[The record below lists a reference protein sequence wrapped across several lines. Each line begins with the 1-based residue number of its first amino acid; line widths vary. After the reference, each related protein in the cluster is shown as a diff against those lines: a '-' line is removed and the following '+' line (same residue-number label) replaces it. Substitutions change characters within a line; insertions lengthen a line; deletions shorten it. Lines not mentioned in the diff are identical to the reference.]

1 MKFVHAVLMLGVV
14 GFAGAQ
20 EMPSGS
26 EMHGGGA
33 AFLTIT
39 PERAM
44 ELGSEDMQRFYDG
57 DDIALWTQMSPAM
70 QGAVQNQGV
79 LKAFT
84 EHMAKYFGKEMKVL
98 HQSAVPSPPLGIQYR
113 RVVMYEKSAVPMVI
127 SFTFS
132 GSGTIEEFHIKEEPK
147 PADSKELGYRDK
159 TKLTFPLHGEWTIYQ
174 GGRMVS
180 ENEHAATANSERFAY
195 EMVMLNAG
203 ELFGHGGTSNAEWFG
218 YGQPVLADGNGTV
231 VMALDDTVD
240 NEPFHPNSEVKRGNV
255 VVIDHGNGEFGVY
268 SHLKHG
274 SVTVKRGDQVKVGEK
289 IAEVGNSGDSQFAR
303 LEYNLQTSGDLIN
316 SEGLPAA
323 FDHVKVNGKHANEAE
338 PVRGD
343 LVEKR

>member
-1 MKFVHAVLMLGVV
+1 
-14 GFAGAQ
+14 
-20 EMPSGS
+20 
-26 EMHGGGA
+26 
-33 AFLTIT
+33 
-39 PERAM
+39 
-44 ELGSEDMQRFYDG
+44 
-57 DDIALWTQMSPAM
+57 
-70 QGAVQNQGV
+70 
-79 LKAFT
+79 
-84 EHMAKYFGKEMKVL
+84 
-98 HQSAVPSPPLGIQYR
+98 
-113 RVVMYEKSAVPMVI
+113 
-127 SFTFS
+127 
-132 GSGTIEEFHIKEEPK
+132 
-147 PADSKELGYRDK
+147 
-159 TKLTFPLHGEWTIYQ
+159 
-174 GGRMVS
+174 
-180 ENEHAATANSERFAY
+180 
-195 EMVMLNAG
+195 MVMLNAG

-303 LEYNLQTSGDLIN
+303 LEYNLQTSGDLTN

-323 FDHVKVNGKHANEAE
+323 FDHVKVNGRHANEVE

-343 LVEKR
+343 LVERR